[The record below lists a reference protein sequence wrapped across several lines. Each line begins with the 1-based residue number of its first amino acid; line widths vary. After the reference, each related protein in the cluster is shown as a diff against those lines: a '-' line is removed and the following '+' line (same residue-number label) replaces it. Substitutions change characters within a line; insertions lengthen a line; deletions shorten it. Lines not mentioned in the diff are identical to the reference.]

1 MSNWSGKSR
10 GGAFGYRFFIFLI
23 KHTCIKGVYF
33 FIRIV
38 AFYFL
43 LFSKKAPIN
52 FYFRKIHSYR
62 RLKTIKSIYQ
72 NYCLLGEVLVDKI
85 MVLSGMKPRFTY
97 SFEGEEFLQE
107 MSNEGKGGMLIGA
120 HIGNWEMAGHLLDR
134 IDTRVNIVMLE
145 AEHEKITKVLDDVF
159 VNRSFNIIPQKDD
172 YSHLFRISEAFKNN
186 EFVVIHGDRYMP
198 DTNTISTSF
207 LGKPAKF
214 PSGPLYLA
222 SKNNVP
228 VTFVY
233 TVKDSA
239 THYHFYATPGKVFP
253 YPSNMKT
260 RKQNITGMVESYV
273 SSLENIVKKY
283 PLQWFNY
290 YHFWEEETIK

>member
-1 MSNWSGKSR
+1 M
-10 GGAFGYRFFIFLI
+10 AFCDL
-23 KHTCIKGVYF
+23 CEQ
-33 FIRIV
+33 RILNNGEDS
-38 AFYFL
+38 YIL
-43 LFSKKAPIN
+43 LKDQMAK
-52 FYFRKIHSYR
+52 
-62 RLKTIKSIYQ
+62 
-72 NYCLLGEVLVDKI
+72 LVVD
-85 MVLSGMKPRFTY
+85 S
-97 SFEGEEFLQE
+97 S
-107 MSNEGKGGMLIGA
+107 
-120 HIGNWEMAGHLLDR
+120 
-134 IDTRVNIVMLE
+134 
-145 AEHEKITKVLDDVF
+145 VLD
-159 VNRSFNIIPQKDD
+159 
-172 YSHLFRISEAFKNN
+172 AFKNN

-198 DTNTISTSF
+198 GTNTISISF

-222 SKNNVP
+222 SKYNVP

-253 YPSNMKT
+253 YPSNIKT

-290 YHFWEEETIK
+290 HHFWEEETIK